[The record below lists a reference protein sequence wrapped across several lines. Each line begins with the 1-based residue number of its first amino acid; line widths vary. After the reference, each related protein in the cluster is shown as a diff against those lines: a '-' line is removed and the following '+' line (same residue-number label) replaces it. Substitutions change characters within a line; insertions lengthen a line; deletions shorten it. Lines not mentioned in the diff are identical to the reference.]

1 MINHVFSIFLT
12 TFPIF
17 FEDTLWHMTVAPESF
32 HDVFRGRSRQP
43 ELPLGSLLGEA
54 SWYTKNDASPRS
66 QW

>member
-1 MINHVFSIFLT
+1 MINHVFSIFFT

-43 ELPLGSLLGEA
+43 ELPLGSLLV
-54 SWYTKNDASPRS
+54 SLLVYKKR
-66 QW
+66 